1 MSYHIYQNLGHPGS
15 RKEFLDP
22 QQKPI
27 QWQGSRET
35 CATFEKD
42 KRLGQRFRINSASGH
57 FRTIDLKVSET
68 LR

>member
-22 QQKPI
+22 QQKSI

-42 KRLGQRFRINSASGH
+42 KRLDNVSG
-57 FRTIDLKVSET
+57 
-68 LR
+68 